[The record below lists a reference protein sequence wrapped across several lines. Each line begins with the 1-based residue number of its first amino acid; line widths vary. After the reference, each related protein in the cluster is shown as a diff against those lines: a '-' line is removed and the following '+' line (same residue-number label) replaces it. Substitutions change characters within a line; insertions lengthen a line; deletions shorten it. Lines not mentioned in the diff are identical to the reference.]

1 METSMIHK
9 FSLRGCIAVLGFAL
23 MALLLGSAQ
32 IASAQVTNG
41 SFEAGDDPG
50 SFTTLIPGD
59 TDITDWAVTA
69 GSVDYIG
76 TYWQAA
82 AGTRSVDMNGT
93 EAGAISQTFPTVIGA
108 KYDVTF
114 YMSGNPDGGPAL
126 KEMAVGA
133 TGVAAQNYTYDT
145 SVEANTKADM
155 KWSSR
160 TYSFLATGAS
170 TILTFESLVDG
181 AYGPALDNIMIV
193 ETLPPPPCSN
203 CGCGGSTSSVSGNV
217 NGVNVGVAQSGCIN
231 NTTSASASTGGNTA
245 GGSKGG
251 RGGRGGDVRASA
263 FGGNSTGN
271 NGGATAGNGGAGG
284 VGGEGGFVQTGNA
297 NANASTT
304 NILNRI
310 RIRIGL

>member
-1 METSMIHK
+1 MTHS
-9 FSLRGCIAVLGFAL
+9 FSLRAHVIALWFAL
-23 MALLLGSAQ
+23 TVLFLGSAQ
-32 IASAQVTNG
+32 LASAQVMNG

-50 SFTTLIPGD
+50 SYSTIIPGD
-59 TDITDWAVTA
+59 TDITGWTVTV

-82 AGTRSVDMNGT
+82 EGARSIDLNGT
-93 EAGAISQTFPTVIGA
+93 EAGAISQTIPTVIGA

-114 YMSGNPDGGPAL
+114 YISGNPDGGPSL
-126 KEMAVGA
+126 KELAVGA
-133 TGVAAQNYTYDT
+133 TGVAPQNYSYDT
-145 SVEANTKADM
+145 AAEGNTKADM

-160 TYSFLATGAS
+160 TYSFLATGVS
-170 TILTFESLVDG
+170 TTLTFESLIDG
-181 AYGPALDNIMIV
+181 AFGPALDNISIV
-193 ETLPPPPCSN
+193 ETLPPPPPCNN
-203 CGCGGSTSSVSGNV
+203 CGCGGSSSNANGNV
-217 NGVNVGVAQSGCIN
+217 NGINVSVSQSGCIN
-231 NTTSASASTGGNTA
+231 NNTSANASTGGNTA

-251 RGGRGGDVRASA
+251 RGGRGGSIRANGGG
-263 FGGNSTGN
+263 FGSPSIGN

-284 VGGEGGFVQTGNA
+284 AGAEGGFIQSGNA